1 MEARGVIQQEAAM
14 ATDKTQVDNK
24 TSEYTELIKSIEEK
38 AQIDTESKR
47 LKYSV
52 PTLLNKI
59 MYSIPVNVQLTSIT
73 NSGTKIIITAQ
84 SDKYE
89 PLGIFVAKLGQDGIL
104 KNVVSDQS
112 KKQNDVVVVTIEG
125 ELP

>member
-1 MEARGVIQQEAAM
+1 VEARGVIQQEAAM

-59 MYSIPVNVQLTSIT
+59 MYSIPRNVQLTSIL
-73 NSGTKIIITAQ
+73 NSDARIIITAQ

-89 PLGIFVAKLGQDGIL
+89 PLGMFVAKLEKDGIEVENNKVDL
-104 KNVVSDQS
+104 KKYQW
-112 KKQNDVVVVTIEG
+112 K
-125 ELP
+125 